1 MGEEES
7 CSEVKL
13 TGLLP
18 SFVTFKSSAY
28 GHLFQVA
35 PAGQDLGKSTALQ
48 GSSQSSLGLQSGNRA
63 PSLPRTSSL
72 VRRHLRPQL

>member
-1 MGEEES
+1 MAEEES
-7 CSEVKL
+7 CSEVEV

-35 PAGQDLGKSTALQ
+35 PAGQDLGESTALQ
-48 GSSQSSLGLQSGNRA
+48 GSSQSSLELQSGN
-63 PSLPRTSSL
+63 
-72 VRRHLRPQL
+72 

>member
-1 MGEEES
+1 MGKDES
-7 CSEVKL
+7 CSKVEL

-35 PAGQDLGKSTALQ
+35 PAGQDPGESTALQ
-48 GSSQSSLGLQSGNRA
+48 GSSWSSFELQSGNRA
-63 PSLPRTSSL
+63 PSHP
-72 VRRHLRPQL
+72 PQ